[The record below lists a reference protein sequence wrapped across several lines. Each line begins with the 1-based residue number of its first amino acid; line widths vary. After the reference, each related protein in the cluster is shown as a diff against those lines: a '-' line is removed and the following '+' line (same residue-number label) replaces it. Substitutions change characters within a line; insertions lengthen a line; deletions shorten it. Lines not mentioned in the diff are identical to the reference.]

1 MNQYTRLLASVCIAL
16 ASEVVSAAEV
26 PVATPAELLHA
37 VEKAKPGDTIM
48 LGDGDW
54 NDVIIRMTR
63 DGTPE
68 QPVTIAAKTP
78 GKAVLRGSSRVLLD
92 AKHVVARGLRF
103 AGESKRAGGVRGAAV
118 EFTEKSDHCRLTQ
131 CAIDGY
137 DVAGGVR
144 DNWVNIWGTHNRVD
158 HFAFLNKGNV
168 GELLR
173 VRRDEN
179 RSDKHRIDHNYFG
192 PRPPVKGNG
201 GETIQIG
208 LKEQQFTESNS
219 VVEHNLFEECDGEIE
234 LMSVKSSG
242 NAIRHNTM
250 LRCASRIT
258 LRHGS
263 NNRVEG
269 NFIVGDGKA
278 GTGGVRVYGKDHVV
292 TQNFVTGTAGTG
304 DQGGAINLHSG
315 DNSDPR
321 EVPAN
326 GVAAQNCT
334 VSSNT
339 LVNNRTGIV
348 IGSGK
353 VVAPSNVT
361 LTNNLVVT
369 GAGTLLDLRAKD
381 PVVKFGGN
389 VFFGGD
395 AGVEFDGITY
405 ADPKLTKTTA
415 EGYPYFKPAADSAA
429 NDIGE
434 TAFRSDKLK
443 PMKRGDVGPAW
454 MGGPSDAQ

>member
-1 MNQYTRLLASVCIAL
+1 MLCHVAIGAD
-16 ASEVVSAAEV
+16 V
-26 PVATPAELLHA
+26 PVTTPDELLQSI
-37 VEKAKPGDTIM
+37 EKVSPGDTVL

-54 NDVIIRMTR
+54 NDVIIRVTR
-63 DGTPE
+63 GGTPE

-92 AKHVVARGLRF
+92 AKHVVVRGLRF
-103 AGESKRAGGVRGAAV
+103 AGESKREGGVRGAAV
-118 EFTEKSDHCRLTQ
+118 EFTERSGHCRLTQ

-137 DVAGGVR
+137 NVAGGAR
-144 DNWVNIWGTHNRVD
+144 DNWVNIWGTQNRVD
-158 HFAFLNKGNV
+158 HCAFLNKGNV

-179 RSDKHRIDHNYFG
+179 KLDRHRIDHNYFG

-201 GETIQIG
+201 GEMIQIG

-234 LMSVKSSG
+234 LMSIKSSG
-242 NAIRHNTM
+242 NIVRQNTM

-263 NNRVEG
+263 GNRVEG

-278 GTGGVRVYGKDHVV
+278 GTGGIRVYGKDHVI
-292 TQNFVTGTAGTG
+292 TQNFVTGTNGTG
-304 DQGGAINLHSG
+304 SDGGAINLHSG
-315 DNSDPR
+315 DDTDPR
-321 EVPAN
+321 QVPAN

-339 LVNNRTGIV
+339 LVNNRTAIV
-348 IGSGK
+348 VGSGK

-361 LTNNLVVT
+361 LSNNLVVT
-369 GAGTLLDLRAKD
+369 DAGTLLTFAAKGAA
-381 PVVKFGGN
+381 VKFNAN
-389 VFFGGD
+389 VFWGGD
-395 AGVEFDGITY
+395 AGVELDGVIY
-405 ADPKLTKTTA
+405 ADPKLTKMPA
-415 EGYPYFKPAADSAA
+415 EGYPYFKPVLNSPAQ
-429 NDIGE
+429 DIGE
-434 TAFRSDKLK
+434 TAYRSGEFKPLK
-443 PMKRGDVGPAW
+443 RSDVGPAW
-454 MGGPSDAQ
+454 LGGPAEAQ